1 MTMHRRTYP
10 RSRLLAAAAAVVAL
24 VGCVLPWWTVG
35 GNAGELTVRSGNAFE
50 SYGILVFGAAIAT
63 LAVVTLPYASL
74 RPVSVDRWPT
84 YAIIAAV
91 GWFGLAARV
100 VDLVLVKAFAFS
112 APADAITRIPGL
124 WIALIGLA
132 MLARAVFDMY
142 REPRL
147 R

>member
-1 MTMHRRTYP
+1 MTMHRRTFP
-10 RSRLLAAAAAVVAL
+10 RSRLLAAAGAVVAL

-35 GNAGELTVRSGNAFE
+35 GNAGELTVHTGNAFE
-50 SYGILVFGAAIAT
+50 SYGILVFAAAIAT
-63 LAVVTLPYASL
+63 LALVTLPYASV
-74 RPVSVDRWPT
+74 RPVSADRWPT
-84 YAIIAAV
+84 YALIAVV
-91 GWFGLAARV
+91 GWIGLVARI
-100 VDLVLVKAFAFS
+100 VDLFLIRAFAFE

-124 WIALIGLA
+124 WISLVGLA

>member
-1 MTMHRRTYP
+1 MTMHRRSFP
-10 RSRLLAAAAAVVAL
+10 RSRLLAAAGAVVVL

-35 GNAGELTVRSGNAFE
+35 GNPGELTVKSGNAFE
-50 SYGILVFGAAIAT
+50 SYGILVFAAAIAT
-63 LAVVTLPYASL
+63 LALVTLPYASL
-74 RPVSVDRWPT
+74 RPVSADRWPS

-100 VDLVLVKAFAFS
+100 VDLFLVRAFAFGT
-112 APADAITRIPGL
+112 PADAVTRIPGL

-132 MLARAVFDMY
+132 MLARAVFEMR